1 MSPRRRS
8 WLALTLGLVAAAVW
22 GFAGSGPGQDESFP
36 PAAYAKARL
45 LLSQVQADLDK
56 IEAEILVNDRTI
68 KKAEDIIALARQ
80 KNNAQAETAAR
91 EAQRTAREAKAKNEA
106 TRARLQD
113 SRRAAQAGLSAAQ
126 ETMSRWVKEY
136 RDLIAGRLDDAGT
149 VYNHILDSLRSRKTP
164 PAPQRGLSE
173 LRSGD
178 VLLVAPPDGY
188 APGALASKGLMYVDK
203 LTSWEWGEG
212 SSRASHSL
220 IYLKTVNGRKLFLD
234 DQLGEGPRIKTEEMI
249 LKEYEGRSMD
259 VAQPIARPD
268 AEKLWTAARQLE
280 VQNLAHLDQ
289 SPVGAST
296 YNLYGDDHM
305 VCSEASRWALVQA
318 QPPDAAKIEDTGSPF
333 KKSLGVFFGPANFYG
348 QPQHFVVSAL
358 DVTK

>member
-1 MSPRRRS
+1 MNRRRRS
-8 WLALTLGLVAAAVW
+8 WLVLMLGLVAAAVW
-22 GFAGSGPGQDESFP
+22 GFAGSGPGQDQSFP

-45 LLSQVQADLDK
+45 LLAQVQADLDK

-136 RDLIAGRLDDAGT
+136 RDLITGRLDDAGT
-149 VYNHILDSLRSRKTP
+149 VYHYILDSLRNRKTP
-164 PAPQRGLSE
+164 PAPERGLSE

-188 APGALASKGLMYVDK
+188 GPGALASKGLMYVDK

-249 LKEYEGRSMD
+249 LKEYAGRSMD

-268 AEKLWTAARQLE
+268 ADRLLTAARQLE
-280 VQNLAHLDQ
+280 VRNLAHLDQ

-333 KKSLGVFFGPANFYG
+333 KKSLGVFFGPANFYN
-348 QPQHFVVSAL
+348 QPQHFMVSAL

>member
-1 MSPRRRS
+1 MSARRRVFIS
-8 WLALTLGLVAAAVW
+8 LILGLVALSGRDLRA
-22 GFAGSGPGQDESFP
+22 SGPDREESFP

-45 LLSQVQADLDK
+45 SLARVQADLDR
-56 IEAEILVNDRTI
+56 IEQEIAVNDRTI
-68 KKAEDIIALARQ
+68 QKAEEIIVLARQ
-80 KNNAQAETAAR
+80 KNSVQAETAAR
-91 EAQRTAREAKAKNEA
+91 DARQRAREAKAKNEE
-106 TRARLQD
+106 TRARLRD
-113 SRRAAQAGLSAAQ
+113 SRSAAQAGLSAAQ
-126 ETMSRWVKEY
+126 EAMSGWVKEY
-136 RDLIAGRLDDAGT
+136 RDLIAGRLADAGT
-149 VYNHILDSLRSRKTP
+149 VYTAILDSLQDRKTP
-164 PAPQRGLSE
+164 PAPRRGFSE

-188 APGALASKGLMYVDK
+188 APGALASKGLMFIDK

-220 IYLKTVNGRKLFLD
+220 IYLKTVDGQKIFLD
-234 DQLGEGPRIKTEEMI
+234 DQLGEGPRLKTEGMI

-268 AEKLWTAARQLE
+268 AEKLWAAARRLE

-318 QPPDAAKIEDTGSPF
+318 QPPDTAKIEDTGSPF
-333 KKSLGVFFGPANFYG
+333 KRSLGVFFGPANFYG

-358 DVTK
+358 DVTR

>member
-8 WLALTLGLVAAAVW
+8 RVALTLGLVTAALW

-45 LLSQVQADLDK
+45 LLAQVQADLDK
-56 IEAEILVNDRTI
+56 IEAEILANDRTI
-68 KKAEDIIALARQ
+68 KKAEDIIVLARQ
-80 KNNAQAETAAR
+80 KNNGQAETAAR
-91 EAQRTAREAKAKNEA
+91 EAQGTAREAKAKNEA

-113 SRRAAQAGLSAAQ
+113 NRRAAQAGLSAAQ
-126 ETMSRWVKEY
+126 EAMSRWVKEY

-149 VYNHILDSLRSRKTP
+149 VYDHILDSLRDRKTP

-203 LTSWEWGEG
+203 LTSWEWGKG

-318 QPPDAAKIEDTGSPF
+318 QPPDAAKIEDSGSPF
-333 KKSLGVFFGPANFYG
+333 KKSLGVFFGPANFYS